1 MRMRPLQVKLQ
12 VNPKSMNFKPLVLLT
27 TLLAACS
34 PAVTAP
40 IELEVEPLTTTDGTN
55 MTSCGN
61 CTAVEVKIIDA
72 FKARGIT
79 DKAALAAVLG
89 NIRQESRFTS
99 NVCEGGALVPY
110 SQCRRGGYGL
120 IQWTTVERYEG
131 LGRHARA
138 MGLDPSDIDAQL
150 SYLFTEEEWLKVEPH
165 LQQNG
170 FTIEHYMSHCH
181 NWLGWGVHGARTT
194 YAYNYLLK
202 MP

>member
-1 MRMRPLQVKLQ
+1 MLL
-12 VNPKSMNFKPLVLLT
+12 KPLVILSTLLT
-27 TLLAACS
+27 ACASAAV
-34 PAVTAP
+34 PPV
-40 IELEVEPLTTTDGTN
+40 ELTVEPLTTTDGTN

-79 DKAALAAVLG
+79 DRAALAALLG
-89 NIRQESRFTS
+89 NIRQESRFAS

-120 IQWTTVERYEG
+120 IQWTTTGRYDG

-138 MGLDPSDIDAQL
+138 MGLDPSHIDAQL
-150 SYLFTEEEWLKVEPH
+150 SYLFTEREWLEVEPH
-165 LQQNG
+165 LQQKG
-170 FTIEHYMSHCH
+170 FTIEHYMSHCYR
-181 NWLGWGVHGARTT
+181 WLGWGVHGARTT

-202 MP
+202 LP